1 MKKSELRKLIREEI
15 DHQTLQSLIPKWGK
29 QIRSLIIDK
38 PFDSQLAEKIKNIL
52 NIPLEQAERIRDEVL
67 VNDEGDIEYILNVYL
82 NRGS

>member
-15 DHQTLQSLIPKWGK
+15 DYQTLENLGD

-38 PFDSQLAEKIKNIL
+38 PFDSQLAKKIKNIL

>member
-15 DHQTLQSLIPKWGK
+15 DYQTLENLGD
-29 QIRSLIIDK
+29 QIRSLIDDK
-38 PFDSQLAEKIKNIL
+38 PFDSQLAYKISRIL

-67 VNDEGDIEYILNVYL
+67 VNDEGDIEYILNIYL